1 MDKSHNHVM
10 QQRVPV
16 SHFVLLLLCVTQYF
30 VIDGI
35 LQQMYQNHRLVFL
48 QLINKKMEVFLRVI
62 SSNVF
67 TNVGSF
73 VIFPKHPPNAAVC
86 MLKESKTTYLNI
98 YLIPLKKLQSLL
110 PRGLHPMDNIF
121 KSTLT
126 LLQIL
131 FPNLHNTKKKKKND
145 MQNACETWY
154 CQQLRKL

>member
-67 TNVGSF
+67 TIVGSF

-86 MLKESKTTYLNI
+86 MLKERYLNI

-121 KSTLT
+121 KSSLT
-126 LLQIL
+126 VLRIL

-145 MQNACETWY
+145 MQNACET
-154 CQQLRKL
+154 